1 MPATLIKDGPDQGW
15 LKWEQDDSH
24 KGRFAQ
30 SALNPIIWREE
41 GAQVRAKMASG
52 VEHTNNGGV
61 LHGGFLM
68 SFADM
73 ALFAIAY
80 KALETTYAVTVTCNF
95 EFLGAGE
102 PGVDVE
108 AVGEVI
114 KETGKTIFV
123 RAVAYQGDR
132 AVLNFSGTL
141 RKIGMR
147 VPAGDA

>member
-1 MPATLIKDGPDQGW
+1 MPAIEIKDGPNQGW
-15 LKWEQDDSH
+15 MKWEQNDSH
-24 KGRFAQ
+24 KGRFVQ
-30 SALNPIIWREE
+30 SALNPTIWRDE

-52 VEHTNNGGV
+52 IEYTNNGGM

-80 KALETTYAVTVTCNF
+80 KALVTTYAVTVTCNF

-114 KETGKTIFV
+114 HETRKTIFV
-123 RAVAYQGDR
+123 RGVIYQGDR
-132 AVLNFSGTL
+132 PVLNFSGTL

>member
-1 MPATLIKDGPDQGW
+1 MPAMRIEDGPDSGW
-15 LKWEQDDSH
+15 MKWEQDESH

-30 SALNPIIWREE
+30 SALKPILWREE
-41 GAQVRAKMASG
+41 GDKIRTKMASG
-52 VEHTNNGGV
+52 IEHTNNGGV

-80 KALETTYAVTVTCNF
+80 KSLEKTYAVTVTCNF

-102 PGVDVE
+102 AGVDVE
-108 AVGEVI
+108 AVGEVVH
-114 KETGKTIFV
+114 ETGKTIFV
-123 RAVAYQGDR
+123 RGVAYQGDR
-132 AVLNFSGTL
+132 PVLNFSGTL

>member
-1 MPATLIKDGPDQGW
+1 MPATCIEDGPDKGW
-15 LKWEQDDSH
+15 MKWVQDESRQ
-24 KGRFAQ
+24 GRFAQ
-30 SALNPIIWREE
+30 TALKPILWREE
-41 GAQVRAKMASG
+41 GAQVRAKMASD

-80 KALETTYAVTVTCNF
+80 KCLEKTHAVTVTCNF

-108 AVGEVI
+108 AVGEVVQ
-114 KETGKTIFV
+114 ETGKTIFV

-132 AVLNFSGTL
+132 PVLNFSGTL
-141 RKIGMR
+141 RKIGLK